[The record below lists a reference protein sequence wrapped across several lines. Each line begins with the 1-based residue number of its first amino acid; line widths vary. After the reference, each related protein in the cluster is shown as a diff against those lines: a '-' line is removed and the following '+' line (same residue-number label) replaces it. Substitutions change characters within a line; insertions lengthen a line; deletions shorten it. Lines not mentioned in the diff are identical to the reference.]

1 MRVLRPTV
9 GLPQTQSP
17 DGHLRR
23 VAWRRKLLHAKLGT
37 VVLCLLAGCVGP
49 QTVRCPVADAD
60 LTKKILAV
68 APVGTPRDE
77 AVRRLKAAGVDGAFG
92 SDKSAF
98 GKDYYCCQTW
108 RRPHG
113 EVWRISLLLHFD
125 KSGNLCETLDLPD
138 LNAEHSKPA
147 KGAA

>member
-1 MRVLRPTV
+1 M
-9 GLPQTQSP
+9 
-17 DGHLRR
+17 
-23 VAWRRKLLHAKLGT
+23 
-37 VVLCLLAGCVGP
+37 LCLLAGCVGP
-49 QTVRCPVADAD
+49 QTVRCPVEDAD

-113 EVWRISLLLHFD
+113 EVWRISVLLHFD

-138 LNAEHSKPA
+138 LNAERSKPA